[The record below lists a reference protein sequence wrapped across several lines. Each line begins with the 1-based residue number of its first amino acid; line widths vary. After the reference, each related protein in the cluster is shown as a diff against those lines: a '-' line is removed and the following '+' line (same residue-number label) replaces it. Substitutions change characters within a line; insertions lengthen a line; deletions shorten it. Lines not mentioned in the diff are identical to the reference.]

1 MAIKTYNISDTTE
14 TNLVEVK
21 SVLEEIGN
29 GYIDKMEY
37 VDVENDDNNKLKIYL
52 GDKLILQLHKG
63 KKSGTRMDFTA
74 HIIDVVNN
82 TSKEMYDGSYI
93 SNKAYC
99 SKIVV
104 TRNGIVI
111 GRSGYQPTIF
121 ISKTSNGNKG
131 VVWHDG
137 FGAYGN
143 GILDSSS
150 SEYVNFND
158 AYNISEGKTQPT
170 TTLVPIVCS
179 GTDDYFPNV
188 FAVPTCPYRGVES
201 VLTLDGVKYYY
212 NGYVALKD
220 E

>member
-21 SVLEEIGN
+21 SVLEEIGS

-37 VDVENDDNNKLKIYL
+37 VESDNYNNELKIYL
-52 GDKLILQLHKG
+52 GDKLIVKLNKG
-63 KKSGTRMDFTA
+63 KLAGQRMDFTA
-74 HIIDVVNN
+74 LIIDVVNN
-82 TSKEMYDGSYI
+82 TSKEMYDGSNI
-93 SNKAYC
+93 GDKAYC
-99 SKIVV
+99 NKIVA
-104 TRNGIVI
+104 TKNGIVI
-111 GRSGYQPTIF
+111 GRSNHQPTIF

-131 VVWHDG
+131 VVWHNA
-137 FGAYGN
+137 FGN
-143 GILDSSS
+143 EILGSSS
-150 SEYVNFND
+150 SEYVDFNYV
-158 AYNISEGKTQPT
+158 YNISGEKTQPT

>member
-37 VDVENDDNNKLKIYL
+37 VDVESDDNNRLKIYL
-52 GDKLILQLHKG
+52 GDKLILQLNKG
-63 KKSGTRMDFTA
+63 KKLNARMDFTA

-93 SNKAYC
+93 SYKAYC
-99 SKIVV
+99 SKIVA

-111 GRSGYQPTIF
+111 GRSGHQPTIF

-131 VVWHDG
+131 VVWHDA
-137 FGAYGN
+137 FGNAL
-143 GILDSSS
+143 LDSSS

-158 AYNISEGKTQPT
+158 AYNISDEKTQPT